1 MIDSEVFL
9 ELKLKYGPLYSV
21 SVKGIDLL
29 FRELTFSEFDKIDK
43 LQDSGDFSSAD
54 AEDYI
59 LECTIVYPEN
69 FNVNK
74 IPAGAVSSLSQEI
87 LDASGFSSA
96 RTAKRILEQ
105 KRIKASEVRSLM
117 KAFVLATIHTYS
129 PEDLDDMTFSQ
140 LSERVALAE
149 KIIEVQQSIYGIEPT
164 NVKLDL
170 IDPEEEALK
179 EQIIAAQHDAKRKEG
194 EARYNDPIAQKLLG
208 GM

>member
-29 FRELTFSEFDKIDK
+29 FRELTFAEFDKIDK

-69 FNVNK
+69 FNLNK

-87 LDASGFSSA
+87 LDASGFASA

-105 KRIKASEVRSLM
+105 KRFKAGEVRTLM
-117 KAFVLATIHTYS
+117 KAFVLATINTYS
-129 PEDLDDMTFSQ
+129 PEDLDNMTFSQ

-179 EQIIAAQHDAKRKEG
+179 EQVIAAQHDAKRKDG
-194 EARYNDPIAQKLLG
+194 EARYNDPIAQKLMG

>member
-9 ELKLKYGPLYSV
+9 ELKLKYGPLYNV

-59 LECTIVYPEN
+59 LECTIVYPED
-69 FNVNK
+69 FNLNR

-87 LDASGFSSA
+87 LDASGFASA
-96 RTAKRILEQ
+96 RTAKRILEE
-105 KRIKASEVRSLM
+105 KRIKAGEVRTLM
-117 KAFVLATIHTYS
+117 KAFVLATINTYS
-129 PEDLDDMTFSQ
+129 PEDLDNMTFSQ
-140 LSERVALAE
+140 LSEKVALAE

-170 IDPEEEALK
+170 IDPEEEAYK
-179 EQIIAAQHDAKRKEG
+179 EQMRAAQHDAKRKDG
-194 EARYNDPIAQKLLG
+194 EAKYNDPIAQKLMGAL
-208 GM
+208 

>member
-149 KIIEVQQSIYGIEPT
+149 KIIEVQQSVYGIELT

-208 GM
+208 GI